1 MGMLSRFTDI
11 MRANVN
17 ALLDRSD
24 DPEKTIDEYMR
35 SLRSDLGQV
44 KAETASLLAEE
55 RRAKRA
61 LDERITEVA
70 KLQRYAEKAAEAG
83 NEADARKFL
92 ERKAEAA
99 VKLDELQQAYEQAAS
114 DAASMKQM
122 QDKLAADMERLEARR
137 RELKGKMVEARHQ
150 QRLNESGSSC
160 GDVGGAFQSME
171 EKANR
176 ALDEALALAELRAG
190 SKKEDDLD
198 ELMAELEEQM
208 KRRSDD
214 SQAAA
219 NPEAAP
225 DDRSDRSKQKE

>member
-35 SLRSDLGQV
+35 SLHSDLGQV

-55 RRAKRA
+55 RRAKRT
-61 LDERITEVA
+61 LDECITEVA

-92 ERKAEAA
+92 ERKAETA
-99 VKLDELQQAYEQAAS
+99 VKLDDLQQAYEQAAS

-122 QDKLAADMERLEARR
+122 QDKLVADMERLEARR
-137 RELKGKMVEARHQ
+137 LELKGKMAEARHQ
-150 QRLNESGSSC
+150 QRLNESGSSR
-160 GDVGGAFQSME
+160 GDVAGAFQSME

-176 ALDEALALAELRAG
+176 TLNEALALAELRAG
-190 SKKEDDLD
+190 SKEDDLD
-198 ELMAELEEQM
+198 VLMAELEEQM

-214 SQAAA
+214 SHTAAS
-219 NPEAAP
+219 PEAAP
-225 DDRSDRSKQKE
+225 DDRSGESKQKE

>member
-44 KAETASLLAEE
+44 KAETSSLLAEE

-99 VKLDELQQAYEQAAS
+99 VKLDDLQQAYEQAAS
-114 DAASMKQM
+114 DAASMKQI

-137 RELKGKMVEARHQ
+137 RELKGKMAEARHQ
-150 QRLNESGSSC
+150 QRLSESGSSR

>member
-35 SLRSDLGQV
+35 SLHSDLGQV
-44 KAETASLLAEE
+44 KAETSSLLAEE

-99 VKLDELQQAYEQAAS
+99 VKLDDLQQAYEQAAS
-114 DAASMKQM
+114 DAASMKQI

-137 RELKGKMVEARHQ
+137 RELKGKMAEARHQ
-150 QRLNESGSSC
+150 QRLSESGSSR